1 MAERKHNGISLTEW
15 GLIAALVAVF
25 IILTIT
31 ALMPTG
37 S

>member
-1 MAERKHNGISLTEW
+1 MAERKHDGISLTEW
-15 GLIAALVAVF
+15 RLIAALVAVF
-25 IILTIT
+25 IILTNE